1 MLIELFG
8 NIYEEVEDNGS
19 ESLCSSCALYKICEA
34 IKPNLPCA
42 RADGSLNRH
51 FISVNTKLNTEEE

>member
-8 NIYEEVEDNGS
+8 NIYKEVKDGGS
-19 ESLCSSCALYKICEA
+19 ECACPFCDMFEICEA
-34 IKPNLPCA
+34 TKPNLPCE

-51 FISVNTKLNTEEE
+51 FIRVSLNTEEE